1 MVAES
6 TDVDSEVIESLL
18 GLTLN
23 EETGA
28 GVSTC
33 LERVVVEK
41 TVSSLH
47 FSVVMTVAGAR
58 VERMFVCAFV
68 HGKFYRDEFET
79 SVKNLAKILLKQLKT
94 DAARNN

>member
-6 TDVDSEVIESLL
+6 TDVDSEVIENLL

-47 FSVVMTVAGAR
+47 FSIVMTIAGAR
-58 VERMFVCAFV
+58 VERMFVCAFA
-68 HGKFYRDEFET
+68 HGKFESFNR
-79 SVKNLAKILLKQLKT
+79 SVNGWGFKVGNGL
-94 DAARNN
+94 